1 MNLYDKWTNMVTEFV
16 KSRGEI
22 AFWNEYKN
30 VELKIYIDILR
41 NKLFSFKSS
50 INDLSQKYDIS
61 EEFIVGFV
69 DGINESLFEQIDI
82 ENITADQ
89 EIEFEIDIDK
99 LYFNM
104 LDAKADYLYNLK
116 EWNDILSEDKIRDIT
131 VKWRSSKIVV
141 NPVKIGR
148 NELCVC
154 GSGKKY
160 KKCCGK

>member
-1 MNLYDKWTNMVTEFV
+1 MNLYEKWTNMVTEFV
-16 KSRGEI
+16 KTKGEI

-30 VELKIYIDILR
+30 VELKIYKDILG
-41 NKLFSFKSS
+41 NKNFSFKSS
-50 INDLSQKYDIS
+50 VLDLSKKYDIN
-61 EEFIVGFV
+61 EDFIVGFV
-69 DGINESLFEQIDI
+69 DGINESLNKQNDI
-82 ENITADQ
+82 ENITVEE
-89 EIEFEIDIDK
+89 EIEFEIDVEK

-116 EWNDILSEDKIRDIT
+116 EWKEILSIEKIKSIT
-131 VKWRSSKIVV
+131 SNWRSSKIVL

-148 NELCVC
+148 NELCTC